1 LIAGGVA
8 AGLWAVGYIKRQS
21 NISAMIDGVTTGR
34 LPASVLQEAIA
45 KESSL
50 FGDIGGILKWLVV
63 GVLVVF
69 AGPPLLKMLQSR
81 QAKNA

>member
-1 LIAGGVA
+1 
-8 AGLWAVGYIKRQS
+8 
-21 NISAMIDGVTTGR
+21 MIDGVTTGR